1 MKGIR
6 MEYRPCPECT
16 YPLRY
21 YKSVDGEI
29 TYVISKCSNFRC
41 SYTRKRK
48 VKKPKE

>member
-6 MEYRPCPECT
+6 IEYRPCPECT

-29 TYVISKCSNFRC
+29 TYVVSKCSNFRC
-41 SYTRKRK
+41 SYTRKRN

>member
-6 MEYRPCPECT
+6 FEYRPCPECT

-29 TYVISKCSNFRC
+29 TYVVSKCSNIRC

>member
-21 YKSVDGEI
+21 YKSVDGEM
-29 TYVISKCSNFRC
+29 TYVVSKCSNFRC